1 MMWGGGGVKG
11 MEEARWRMFTPK
23 RVFILSIS
31 FEMVSFLSSGV
42 IKRWVWAWSSGTS
55 SVRITPMRL

>member
-1 MMWGGGGVKG
+1 
-11 MEEARWRMFTPK
+11 MFTPK